1 MTFFDN
7 FLMQILSKYYKEN
20 YYDFKIFF
28 LKFFVE
34 YSKIK
39 QSQKNP
45 KGVGVIHVIPFAPQ
59 NSKFCI

>member
-1 MTFFDN
+1 
-7 FLMQILSKYYKEN
+7 MQILSKYYKEN
-20 YYDFKIFF
+20 YYDLKKKI